1 MESQTIY
8 CNNCG
13 NEGHLYRHCRLPV
26 LSYGIL
32 CIDKDKVLM
41 IQRKDSLSYIEFL
54 RGKYDIYD
62 SKYLVKLFN
71 GCSLEER
78 DNIKN
83 LSFDELWIKLW
94 FSLDPKKQTERM
106 IKEYNTSK
114 EKFNILKNNNLNEL
128 LDNCD
133 TNYTTPEWE
142 FPKGRRNNRETNI
155 KCATR
160 EFEEETDLTDKEYI
174 LLDNV
179 APLSEEYIG
188 SNGVRYKHIYYIA
201 FYKGSRELKIN
212 TERYEQYTE
221 ISDIAWLSFDECF
234 KILRNEQLT
243 KKDVLKKLQKI
254 NEMWSNDFNL
264 KE

>member
-1 MESQTIY
+1 MDSQTIY

-221 ISDIAWLSFDECF
+221 ISDIGWLSFDECF

-243 KKDVLKKLQKI
+243 KKDVLKKLQKF